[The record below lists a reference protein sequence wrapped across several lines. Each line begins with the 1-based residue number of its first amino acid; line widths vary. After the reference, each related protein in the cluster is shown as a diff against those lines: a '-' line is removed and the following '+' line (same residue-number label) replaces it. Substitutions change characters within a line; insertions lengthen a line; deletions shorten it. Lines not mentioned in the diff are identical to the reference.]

1 MPVAADLSDLAERV
15 RFVLDHI
22 GLNEAGDDFA
32 RWAPMVEELARCE
45 NVIGVKLGAIEEWRV
60 ADPQPYLE
68 WALRVF
74 GFGRCM
80 AEGNWFVS
88 EALGARYMQ
97 SFVRVRAA
105 CLALKAT
112 DDEMRAVFS
121 ENARRIYF

>member
-1 MPVAADLSDLAERV
+1 MEQLAACDNL
-15 RFVLDHI
+15 
-22 GLNEAGDDFA
+22 
-32 RWAPMVEELARCE
+32 
-45 NVIGVKLGAIEEWRV
+45 IGVKVGAVEDLGV
-60 ADPQPYLE
+60 ADPRPYLE

-112 DDEMRAVFS
+112 DDELRAVFA